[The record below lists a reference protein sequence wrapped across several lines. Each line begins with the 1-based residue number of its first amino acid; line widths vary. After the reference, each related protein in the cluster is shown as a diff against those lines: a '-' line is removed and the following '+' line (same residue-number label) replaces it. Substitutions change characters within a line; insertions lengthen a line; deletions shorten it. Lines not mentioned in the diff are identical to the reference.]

1 MRVRMI
7 DVRKSFGQNEVV
19 KNLSL
24 DIADGELL
32 VLLGESGC
40 GKTTALRM
48 VAGLETVSAG
58 TIEIGDRDVTNVLP
72 KYRNVA
78 MVFQSYALYPH
89 MTVAKNIGYPL
100 KLRGTPAAE
109 LDAAV
114 RVAAEKVHLEDLLHR
129 YPRQL
134 SGGQRQRV
142 ALARAMVRTPSVF
155 LMDEPLS
162 NLDAKLRIAMRVE
175 LKRLQ
180 SELGVTT
187 IYVTHDQVEAMTL
200 AHRVA
205 VMDEGVLQQVAPPK
219 EIYDDPANLFVAR
232 FIGAPAM
239 NIVEGAVENGTF
251 TVRDGAVPLSG
262 VAPSGSFYLGFRP
275 GGRRP
280 RAGRRRHAAG
290 AHLLHG
296 DDRQRDDRDLS
307 SRRGAGG
314 GARRQGFRGHDGHGG
329 GHQSGSCQGQALR
342 QGHRHE
348 GPSLKAGGQEPPARR
363 PSQAGDGWSMI
374 APVRG
379 SVSTAASVPIAAT
392 AITANSAPK
401 PQLA

>member
-7 DVRKSFGQNEVV
+7 DVRKSFGSNEVV

-48 VAGLETVSAG
+48 VAGLETVSGG
-58 TIEIGDRDVTNVLP
+58 TIEIGDHDVTNVLP

-109 LDAAV
+109 LEGAV
-114 RVAAEKVHLEDLLHR
+114 RAAAEKVHLEDLLHR

-239 NIVEGAVENGTF
+239 NIIEGH
-251 TVRDGAVPLSG
+251 
-262 VAPSGSFYLGFRP
+262 
-275 GGRRP
+275 GGGQHVH
-280 RAGRRRHAAG
+280 RAGRRGAAFRRGTRRLSLPRLQARRRRAGAGGGRHAAG
-290 AHLLHG
+290 AHLFDG

-307 SRRGAGG
+307 SERGAGG
-314 GARRQGFRGHDGHGG
+314 GARRQGFRGHDGRGSRYQSRPRQGEALRQRQRHEKSADRG
-329 GHQSGSCQGQALR
+329 GHGYQRSGLRMVVPGIGSGSCDR
-342 QGHRHE
+342 
-348 GPSLKAGGQEPPARR
+348 
-363 PSQAGDGWSMI
+363 
-374 APVRG
+374 
-379 SVSTAASVPIAAT
+379 
-392 AITANSAPK
+392 
-401 PQLA
+401 

>member
-48 VAGLETVSAG
+48 VAGLETVSGG

-100 KLRGTPAAE
+100 KLRGTPRSRVGHRGARRGGEGGTWRSCCTAIRASFQAA
-109 LDAAV
+109 
-114 RVAAEKVHLEDLLHR
+114 
-129 YPRQL
+129 
-134 SGGQRQRV
+134 SGSAWRW
-142 ALARAMVRTPSVF
+142 ARAMVRTPSVF

-262 VAPSGSFYLGFRP
+262 AAPSGSLYLGFRP
-275 GGRRP
+275 EDAALAPVEDAMLRTRIYSTEMTGNETIVTCLLGEQQVVV
-280 RAGRRRHAAG
+280 RADKDFEAPMDTAVGINLDPGKAR
-290 AHLLHG
+290 LF
-296 DDRQRDDRDLS
+296 DLDTGM
-307 SRRGAGG
+307 R
-314 GARRQGFRGHDGHGG
+314 ARR
-329 GHQSGSCQGQALR
+329 
-342 QGHRHE
+342 
-348 GPSLKAGGQEPPARR
+348 
-363 PSQAGDGWSMI
+363 
-374 APVRG
+374 
-379 SVSTAASVPIAAT
+379 
-392 AITANSAPK
+392 
-401 PQLA
+401 

>member
-1 MRVRMI
+1 MRVRLT
-7 DVRKSFGQNEVV
+7 DVQKSFGRNEVV

-48 VAGLETVSAG
+48 VAGLESVSAG
-58 TIEIGDRDVTNVLP
+58 TIEIGDRDVTHVLP

-89 MTVAKNIGYPL
+89 MTVAKNIG
-100 KLRGTPAAE
+100 
-109 LDAAV
+109 
-114 RVAAEKVHLEDLLHR
+114 

-162 NLDAKLRIAMRVE
+162 NLDAKLRIAMRAE

-180 SELGVTT
+180 SDLGVTT

-205 VMDEGVLQQVAPPK
+205 VMDEGILQQVAPPK

-239 NIVEGAVENGTF
+239 NIVEGALEDGMFV
-251 TVRDGAVPLSG
+251 VRDGAVPVPDAAPRRALYLVDAPHLTGQAIDLDGG
-262 VAPSGSFYLGFRP
+262 VALRP
-275 GGRRP
+275 GVLTPRP
-280 RAGRRRHAAG
+280 PRHCAPSRD
-290 AHLLHG
+290 G
-296 DDRQRDDRDLS
+296 D
-307 SRRGAGG
+307 RGA
-314 GARRQGFRGHDGHGG
+314 R
-329 GHQSGSCQGQALR
+329 
-342 QGHRHE
+342 
-348 GPSLKAGGQEPPARR
+348 
-363 PSQAGDGWSMI
+363 
-374 APVRG
+374 
-379 SVSTAASVPIAAT
+379 
-392 AITANSAPK
+392 
-401 PQLA
+401 

>member
-7 DVRKSFGQNEVV
+7 DVRKSFGSNEVV

-48 VAGLETVSAG
+48 VAGLETVSGG
-58 TIEIGDRDVTNVLP
+58 TIEIGDHDVTNVLP

-109 LDAAV
+109 LEGAV
-114 RVAAEKVHLEDLLHR
+114 RAAAEKVHLEDLLHR

-239 NIVEGAVENGTF
+239 NIIEGTVEDGMF
-251 TVRDGAVPLSG
+251 TVQDGAVPLSG
-262 VAPSGSFYLGFRP
+262 AAPSGSLYLGFRP
-275 GGRRP
+275 EDAALAP
-280 RAGRRRHAAG
+280 VEDAMLRARIYSTEMTGNETIVTCLLNEEQVVVRADKDFEATMDAAVG
-290 AHLLHG
+290 INLDPAKARLFDSGSGTIL
-296 DDRQRDDRDLS
+296 DR
-307 SRRGAGG
+307 G
-314 GARRQGFRGHDGHGG
+314 GHGYQRSG
-329 GHQSGSCQGQALR
+329 LRMVVPGIGSGSC
-342 QGHRHE
+342 
-348 GPSLKAGGQEPPARR
+348 
-363 PSQAGDGWSMI
+363 DC
-374 APVRG
+374 
-379 SVSTAASVPIAAT
+379 
-392 AITANSAPK
+392 
-401 PQLA
+401 

>member
-1 MRVRMI
+1 VRVRLAN
-7 DVRKSFGQNEVV
+7 VRKSFGRHEVV
-19 KNLSL
+19 RNLSL

-32 VLLGESGC
+32 VLLGASGC

-48 VAGLETVSAG
+48 VAGLETVTAG
-58 TIEIGDRDVTNVLP
+58 TIEIGDRDVTHVLP

-89 MTVAKNIGYPL
+89 MTVARNIGYPL

-114 RVAAEKVHLEDLLHR
+114 RSAAAKVHLEELLDR

-162 NLDAKLRIAMRVE
+162 NLDAKLRSAMRAE

-180 SELGVTT
+180 SDLGVTT
-187 IYVTHDQVEAMTL
+187 IYVTHDQIEAMTL

-205 VMDEGVLQQVAPPK
+205 VMDGGVLQQVAPPK
-219 EIYDDPANLFVAR
+219 EIYDEPANLLVAR

-239 NIVEGAVENGTF
+239 NIVAGAMEHGVF
-251 TVRDGAVPLSG
+251 RLRDGAVPLG
-262 VAPSGSFYLGFRP
+262 GAAPRASLYLGFRP
-275 GGRRP
+275 EDAILAP
-280 RAGRRRHAAG
+280 ADAAMLRARIYSTEMTGNETIVTCHLDGEPVVVRADKDFEG
-290 AHLLHG
+290 APDSAVGIDLDPAKAVLF
-296 DDRQRDDRDLS
+296 DRDTGNRI
-307 SRRGAGG
+307 RR
-314 GARRQGFRGHDGHGG
+314 
-329 GHQSGSCQGQALR
+329 
-342 QGHRHE
+342 
-348 GPSLKAGGQEPPARR
+348 
-363 PSQAGDGWSMI
+363 
-374 APVRG
+374 
-379 SVSTAASVPIAAT
+379 
-392 AITANSAPK
+392 
-401 PQLA
+401 

>member
-24 DIADGELL
+24 DIADGEFL

-48 VAGLETVSAG
+48 VAGLETVSGG
-58 TIEIGDRDVTNVLP
+58 TIEIGDQDVTNVLP

-89 MTVAKNIGYPL
+89 MTVARNIGYPL

-114 RVAAEKVHLEDLLHR
+114 YAAAEKVHLEDLLHR

-142 ALARAMVRTPSVF
+142 ALARAMVRTPSAF

-162 NLDAKLRIAMRVE
+162 NLDAKLRIAMRAE

-180 SELGVTT
+180 SDLGVTT

-205 VMDEGVLQQVAPPK
+205 VMDQGVLQQVAPPK

-239 NIVEGAVENGTF
+239 NIVEGALEDGMFV
-251 TVRDGAVPLSG
+251 VRDGAVP
-262 VAPSGSFYLGFRP
+262 VPDAAPRRALYLGFRP
-275 GGRRP
+275 EDAALAPVDEAMLRARIYSTEMTGNETIVTCDLGGEQVVVRADKDFSGTLDAAVGIDFDPAKARLYDRDSGRRI
-280 RAGRRRHAAG
+280 RR
-290 AHLLHG
+290 
-296 DDRQRDDRDLS
+296 
-307 SRRGAGG
+307 
-314 GARRQGFRGHDGHGG
+314 
-329 GHQSGSCQGQALR
+329 
-342 QGHRHE
+342 
-348 GPSLKAGGQEPPARR
+348 
-363 PSQAGDGWSMI
+363 
-374 APVRG
+374 
-379 SVSTAASVPIAAT
+379 
-392 AITANSAPK
+392 
-401 PQLA
+401 

>member
-7 DVRKSFGQNEVV
+7 DVRKSFGRNEVV
-19 KNLSL
+19 RNLSL

-48 VAGLETVSAG
+48 VAGLETVSGG
-58 TIEIGDRDVTNVLP
+58 TIEIGDHDVTNVLP

-114 RVAAEKVHLEDLLHR
+114 RAAAAKVHLEDLLHR

-205 VMDEGVLQQVAPPK
+205 VMDEGVLQQVAAPK
-219 EIYDDPANLFVAR
+219 VIYDDPANLFVAR

-239 NIVEGAVENGTF
+239 NIVEGAVEDGRF
-251 TVRDGAVPLSG
+251 TVPDGAVPLAG
-262 VAPSGSFYLGFRP
+262 VAPSGALYLGFRP
-275 GGRRP
+275 EDAVLAP
-280 RAGRRRHAAG
+280 VDEAMLRARIYSTEMTGNETIVTCDLNGEHVVVRADKDYEGTLDAPVGIDLDPAKAR
-290 AHLLHG
+290 LF
-296 DDRQRDDRDLS
+296 DRDS
-307 SRRGAGG
+307 GKRVRR
-314 GARRQGFRGHDGHGG
+314 
-329 GHQSGSCQGQALR
+329 
-342 QGHRHE
+342 
-348 GPSLKAGGQEPPARR
+348 
-363 PSQAGDGWSMI
+363 
-374 APVRG
+374 
-379 SVSTAASVPIAAT
+379 
-392 AITANSAPK
+392 
-401 PQLA
+401 

>member
-1 MRVRMI
+1 MRVRMV

-19 KNLSL
+19 KNLNL

-58 TIEIGDRDVTNVLP
+58 VIEIGERDVTNVLP

-89 MTVAKNIGYPL
+89 MTVARNIGYPL

-114 RVAAEKVHLEDLLHR
+114 RAAAAKVHLDGLLHR

-162 NLDAKLRIAMRVE
+162 NLDAKLRIAMRAE

-180 SELGVTT
+180 VDLGVTT
-187 IYVTHDQVEAMTL
+187 IYVTHDQIEAMTL

-205 VMDEGVLQQVAPPK
+205 VMDDGVLQQVAAPK

-239 NIVEGAVENGTF
+239 NIVSGAIENSGF
-251 TVRDGAVPLSG
+251 AVRDGTVPLPG
-262 VAPSGSFYLGFRP
+262 VAPSGSIYLGFRP
-275 GGRRP
+275 EDASLAP
-280 RAGRRRHAAG
+280 VDEAMLRARLYSTEMTGNETIVTCDLNGEHVVVRADKDFMGTLDSAVGINVDSTKAR
-290 AHLLHG
+290 LF
-296 DDRQRDDRDLS
+296 DRDS
-307 SRRGAGG
+307 GKRIRR
-314 GARRQGFRGHDGHGG
+314 
-329 GHQSGSCQGQALR
+329 
-342 QGHRHE
+342 
-348 GPSLKAGGQEPPARR
+348 
-363 PSQAGDGWSMI
+363 
-374 APVRG
+374 
-379 SVSTAASVPIAAT
+379 
-392 AITANSAPK
+392 
-401 PQLA
+401 

>member
-48 VAGLETVSAG
+48 VAGLETVSG
-58 TIEIGDRDVTNVLP
+58 GIIEIGDHDVTNVLP

-100 KLRGTPAAE
+100 KLRGTPATE

-114 RVAAEKVHLEDLLHR
+114 RAAAAKVHLEDLLHR

-239 NIVEGAVENGTF
+239 NIIPGAVEDGSF

-262 VAPSGSFYLGFRP
+262 VAPSGSLYLGFRP
-275 GGRRP
+275 ED
-280 RAGRRRHAAG
+280 AT
-290 AHLLHG
+290 L
-296 DDRQRDDRDLS
+296 
-307 SRRGAGG
+307 
-314 GARRQGFRGHDGHGG
+314 
-329 GHQSGSCQGQALR
+329 
-342 QGHRHE
+342 
-348 GPSLKAGGQEPPARR
+348 
-363 PSQAGDGWSMI
+363 
-374 APVRG
+374 APVADAMLRARIY
-379 SVSTAASVPIAAT
+379 STEMTGNETIVTCLLNHEQVVVRADKDFEATIDAAVGINLDPAKARLFDSESGTRVRR
-392 AITANSAPK
+392 
-401 PQLA
+401 

>member
-7 DVRKSFGQNEVV
+7 DVRKSFGSNEVV

-48 VAGLETVSAG
+48 VAGLEPVSGG
-58 TIEIGDRDVTNVLP
+58 TIEIGDHDVTTVLP

-109 LDAAV
+109 LEGAV
-114 RVAAEKVHLEDLLHR
+114 RAAAEKVHLEDLLHR

-239 NIVEGAVENGTF
+239 NIIEGTVEDGTF
-251 TVRDGAVPLSG
+251 TVQDGAVPLSG
-262 VAPSGSFYLGFRP
+262 AAPGGSLYLGFRP
-275 GGRRP
+275 KTPRLRRWRTPCCGR
-280 RAGRRRHAAG
+280 ASIRRR
-290 AHLLHG
+290 
-296 DDRQRDDRDLS
+296 
-307 SRRGAGG
+307 
-314 GARRQGFRGHDGHGG
+314 
-329 GHQSGSCQGQALR
+329 
-342 QGHRHE
+342 
-348 GPSLKAGGQEPPARR
+348 
-363 PSQAGDGWSMI
+363 
-374 APVRG
+374 
-379 SVSTAASVPIAAT
+379 
-392 AITANSAPK
+392 
-401 PQLA
+401 

>member
-7 DVRKSFGQNEVV
+7 DVRKSFGKNEVV

-24 DIADGELL
+24 DVADGEFL

-48 VAGLETVSAG
+48 VAGLETVSGG
-58 TIEIGDRDVTNVLP
+58 TIEIGDHDVTNVLP

-114 RVAAEKVHLEDLLHR
+114 YAAAEKVHLEDLLHR

-142 ALARAMVRTPSVF
+142 ALARAMVRTPSAF

-239 NIVEGAVENGTF
+239 NIVRGTVENGNF
-251 TVRDGAVPLSG
+251 ALQDGTVPLGS
-262 VAPSGSFYLGFRP
+262 VAARGDVYLGFRP
-275 GGRRP
+275 ED
-280 RAGRRRHAAG
+280 AA
-290 AHLLHG
+290 L
-296 DDRQRDDRDLS
+296 
-307 SRRGAGG
+307 
-314 GARRQGFRGHDGHGG
+314 
-329 GHQSGSCQGQALR
+329 
-342 QGHRHE
+342 
-348 GPSLKAGGQEPPARR
+348 
-363 PSQAGDGWSMI
+363 
-374 APVRG
+374 APVEEAMLRARIY
-379 SVSTAASVPIAAT
+379 STEMTGNETIVTCDMNGEHVVIRADKDYESALDAAVGIDLDPDKARLFDCDSGNRIRR
-392 AITANSAPK
+392 
-401 PQLA
+401 

>member
-7 DVRKSFGQNEVV
+7 DVRKSFGNNEVV

-24 DIADGELL
+24 DIADGEFL

-48 VAGLETVSAG
+48 VAGLETVSGG
-58 TIEIGDRDVTNVLP
+58 TIEIGDQDVTNVLP

-114 RVAAEKVHLEDLLHR
+114 RAAAEKVHLEDLLHR

-142 ALARAMVRTPSVF
+142 ALARAMVRTPSAF

-239 NIVEGAVENGTF
+239 NIVRGAVENGSF
-251 TVRDGAVPLSG
+251 AVPDGSVPLG
-262 VAPSGSFYLGFRP
+262 TVAPRGDIYLGFRP
-275 GGRRP
+275 EDATLAP
-280 RAGRRRHAAG
+280 ADEAMLRARIYSAEMTGNETIVTCDMNGEHVVVRADKDYEGALDAAVG
-290 AHLLHG
+290 INLDPDKARLF
-296 DDRQRDDRDLS
+296 DRDS
-307 SRRGAGG
+307 GKRIRR
-314 GARRQGFRGHDGHGG
+314 
-329 GHQSGSCQGQALR
+329 
-342 QGHRHE
+342 
-348 GPSLKAGGQEPPARR
+348 
-363 PSQAGDGWSMI
+363 
-374 APVRG
+374 
-379 SVSTAASVPIAAT
+379 
-392 AITANSAPK
+392 
-401 PQLA
+401 

>member
-7 DVRKSFGQNEVV
+7 DVQKSFGQNEVV

-48 VAGLETVSAG
+48 VAGLETVSGG

-114 RVAAEKVHLEDLLHR
+114 RAAAEKVHLENLLHR

-239 NIVEGAVENGTF
+239 NIVRGAVEDGSF
-251 TVRDGAVPLSG
+251 VVQDGAVPLSG
-262 VAPSGSFYLGFRP
+262 AAPGGGALPRLQARGCRARA
-275 GGRRP
+275 GGRRHVA
-280 RAGRRRHAAG
+280 R
-290 AHLLHG
+290 AHLFDG

-307 SRRGAGG
+307 TQRRAGG
-314 GARRQGFRGHDGHGG
+314 GARRQGFRGHDRRGG
-329 GHQSGSCQGQALR
+329 GNQSGSCEGATLRHRQRQAGPSLAFSCCPVAGLLVEERGAGRELR
-342 QGHRHE
+342 QG
-348 GPSLKAGGQEPPARR
+348 
-363 PSQAGDGWSMI
+363 
-374 APVRG
+374 
-379 SVSTAASVPIAAT
+379 
-392 AITANSAPK
+392 
-401 PQLA
+401 

>member
-24 DIADGELL
+24 DIADGEFL

-48 VAGLETVSAG
+48 VAGLETVSGG
-58 TIEIGDRDVTNVLP
+58 TIEIGDQDVTNVLP

-114 RVAAEKVHLEDLLHR
+114 RAAAEKVHLEDLLHR

-142 ALARAMVRTPSVF
+142 ALARAMVRTPSAF

-239 NIVEGAVENGTF
+239 NIVRGAVENGSF
-251 TVRDGAVPLSG
+251 AVPD
-262 VAPSGSFYLGFRP
+262 GSRCRSAASRPRGDIYLGFRP
-275 GGRRP
+275 EDATLAPADEAMLRARIYSTEMTGNETIVTCDMNGEQVVVRADKDYEGALDAAVGIDLDPDKARLFDRDSGRRI
-280 RAGRRRHAAG
+280 RR
-290 AHLLHG
+290 
-296 DDRQRDDRDLS
+296 
-307 SRRGAGG
+307 
-314 GARRQGFRGHDGHGG
+314 
-329 GHQSGSCQGQALR
+329 
-342 QGHRHE
+342 
-348 GPSLKAGGQEPPARR
+348 
-363 PSQAGDGWSMI
+363 
-374 APVRG
+374 
-379 SVSTAASVPIAAT
+379 
-392 AITANSAPK
+392 
-401 PQLA
+401 